1 MIVCSPAKVHL
12 SYLVAFLQ
20 LPSAPVY
27 ELNYKKPP
35 VVEEPSECAFNQLT
49 AIKINGFKGH
59 RNEMR
64 LIKFL
69 LEKAILLKKLVL
81 VMAPVSKEDS
91 KSQSESTRM
100 LLLSNLREQLL
111 LLPIASGGRVLALYY
126 VNIMKMIIVYSPCTL
141 KHILSGYLQSEM
153 SAQLRAQT
161 LTF

>member
-1 MIVCSPAKVHL
+1 MIVCSLAKVHL
-12 SYLVAFLQ
+12 SDVVACLQ
-20 LPSAPVY
+20 PPSAPVY

-69 LEKAILLKKLVL
+69 LEKAILLKKLVF

-100 LLLSNLREQLL
+100 LVLSNLR
-111 LLPIASGGRVLALYY
+111 
-126 VNIMKMIIVYSPCTL
+126 
-141 KHILSGYLQSEM
+141 
-153 SAQLRAQT
+153 
-161 LTF
+161 